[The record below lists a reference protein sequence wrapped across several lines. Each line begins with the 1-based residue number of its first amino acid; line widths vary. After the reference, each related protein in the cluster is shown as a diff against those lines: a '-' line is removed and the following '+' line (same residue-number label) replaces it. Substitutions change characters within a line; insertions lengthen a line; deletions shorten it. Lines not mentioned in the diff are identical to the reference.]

1 MVENEWPVAMVTGAA
16 SGIGLATVKE
26 LACTGMTVVAVDR
39 QAKPLHAEVE
49 RLRAE
54 GLHVAGRA
62 DDVGD
67 AEAMGKLANRVMRNL
82 DRLDLV
88 VACAGTTDQSDI
100 ASGDPQRWRD
110 VVDTNLLG
118 VAYTARAALPHMT
131 KQGSGHIIVVAS
143 AAGRTTYAGEPVY
156 VASKRGA
163 VAFADSLRKEVARHG
178 IRVTVIE
185 PGLVATPM
193 LDGDPIAEDM
203 MQTVTPLDPT
213 DCARAIRF
221 AYEQPPHVSLNEIVI
236 HPTAQEM

>member
-16 SGIGLATVKE
+16 SGIGLATVEE
-26 LACTGMTVVAVDR
+26 LATTGMTVVAVDR

-54 GLHVAGRA
+54 GLHVAGRS

-67 AEAMGKLANRVMRNL
+67 AEAMGKLVDRVLRNL

-88 VACAGTTDQSDI
+88 VACAGIVDQGDF
-100 ASGDPQRWRD
+100 AGGDPERWRD

-118 VAYTARAALPHMT
+118 VAYTARAAVPHMT

-143 AAGRTTYAGEPVY
+143 AAGHTTDAGEPVY

-163 VAFADSLRKEVARHG
+163 VAFADCLRKEVAGQG

-193 LDGDPIAEDM
+193 LEGDPLAEDM
-203 MQTVTPLDPT
+203 MQAVTPLDPT

-221 AYEQPPHVSLNEIVI
+221 AYEQPSHVSLNEIVI
-236 HPTAQEM
+236 RPTAQEL